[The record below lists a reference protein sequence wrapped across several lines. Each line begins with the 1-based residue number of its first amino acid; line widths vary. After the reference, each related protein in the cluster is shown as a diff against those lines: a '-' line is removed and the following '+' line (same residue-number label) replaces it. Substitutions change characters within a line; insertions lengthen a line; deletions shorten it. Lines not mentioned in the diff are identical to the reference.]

1 MLTALACYSDF
12 SNTATN
18 LMDIGDFSALSQC
31 NGFNTFSGLVFGAN
45 FLPKQRPKTPSHKVS
60 LEIGIRTISRMI
72 LDPFHGHGVIRIVSP
87 RPGTIR
93 PKIQWLGTS

>member
-1 MLTALACYSDF
+1 
-12 SNTATN
+12 
-18 LMDIGDFSALSQC
+18 MDIGDFSALSQC

-72 LDPFHGHGVIRIVSP
+72 LGIHSTVTALIRIVCP